1 MAPERIKVEPKLIG
15 GEPLVVTNRMSEIVV
30 SGGFRI
36 FLANRL
42 IALGWALKGCK
53 PCAHGLFST
62 ARWLVPEA
70 RRFLVRRT
78 GPHTRNRL
86 LFSRQTPHKE
96 DKGMKRPLSQAAFDT
111 YVANPEC
118 AAYLASDILEKRLH
132 QLLRL
137 IADGEKFT
145 VCEAADFV
153 FLPSEVFRFVWAE
166 VLATEHESTM

>member
-53 PCAHGLFST
+53 PCAHGLFGT

-70 RRFLVRRT
+70 RRFLVSAHRA
-78 GPHTRNRL
+78 HTL
-86 LFSRQTPHKE
+86 AI
-96 DKGMKRPLSQAAFDT
+96 G
-111 YVANPEC
+111 C
-118 AAYLASDILEKRLH
+118 YLADTPFTARKR
-132 QLLRL
+132 
-137 IADGEKFT
+137 
-145 VCEAADFV
+145 AAV
-153 FLPSEVFRFVWAE
+153 SGKGVPKSSTIPRVNRPSVARAS
-166 VLATEHESTM
+166 AP

>member
-1 MAPERIKVEPKLIG
+1 M
-15 GEPLVVTNRMSEIVV
+15 
-30 SGGFRI
+30 
-36 FLANRL
+36 
-42 IALGWALKGCK
+42 
-53 PCAHGLFST
+53 
-62 ARWLVPEA
+62 
-70 RRFLVRRT
+70 
-78 GPHTRNRL
+78 
-86 LFSRQTPHKE
+86 E

-166 VLATEHESTM
+166 VLAAERETAI